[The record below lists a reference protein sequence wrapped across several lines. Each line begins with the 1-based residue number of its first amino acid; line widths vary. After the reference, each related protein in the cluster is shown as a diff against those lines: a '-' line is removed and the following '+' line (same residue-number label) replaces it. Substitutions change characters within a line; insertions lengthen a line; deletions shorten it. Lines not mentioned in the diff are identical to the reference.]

1 MYKYV
6 INYDGG
12 WLRDSQDLGYVYES
26 EEEAMEEAELA
37 KNEYIADW
45 ENEGS
50 EYDEELF
57 DIEIIGN
64 VVKPTSFSRGI

>member
-37 KNEYIADW
+37 KNGYIADW
-45 ENEGS
+45 KNEGS

-57 DIEIIGN
+57 DIEIME
-64 VVKPTSFSRGI
+64 V